1 MSSSDVSAA
10 LAFVAREY
18 PGQYQEKDQSVTVGS
33 AVTLVLEANP
43 ERMSV
48 GLVNIGATNIYL
60 TPQSNP
66 SASNGILLLAGGGT
80 FAMNVREDLTLPT
93 LAWYAFSDAASGQLY
108 TVEIFRFAPAA
119 G

>member
-1 MSSSDVSAA
+1 MPSNDVSAA

-18 PGQYQEKDQSVTVGS
+18 PGQYQEKDQSLTIGN
-33 AVTLVLEANP
+33 AVQKVLEPNP

-48 GLVNIGATNIYL
+48 GMVNIGPTNIYL

-93 LAWYAFSDAASGQLY
+93 LAWYAFSDAASGTLY
-108 TVEIFRFAPAA
+108 TVEIYRFAAAA